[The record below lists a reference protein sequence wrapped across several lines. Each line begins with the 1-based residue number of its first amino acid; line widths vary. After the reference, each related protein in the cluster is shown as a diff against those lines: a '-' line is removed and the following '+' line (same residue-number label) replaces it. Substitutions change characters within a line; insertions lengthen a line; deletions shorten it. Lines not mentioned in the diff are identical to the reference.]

1 MTGWL
6 PEVGEMLGCWQAC
19 RSRVGSEIGRR
30 DLGGREGL
38 GGLRRGLRTLRRE
51 GEVGTRDGA
60 VGEDRTGARG
70 GGSGPVA
77 RWGRCG
83 RPRSSRDGVEVG
95 VEVGSRWEVGSRS
108 EVGSRFDRGPR
119 IKSSGVWNF

>member
-6 PEVGEMLGCWQAC
+6 SEVGEMRGCRQAY
-19 RSRVGSEIGRR
+19 RSCVRSEIGRR

-60 VGEDRTGARG
+60 VGEDRTETRVA
-70 GGSGPVA
+70 GSGPVA

-95 VEVGSRWEVGSRS
+95 VEVGSSS
-108 EVGSRFDRGPR
+108 EVGSRFG
-119 IKSSGVWNF
+119 